1 MKEPHFKKE
10 LFIAVIFLL
19 VLLSFNFTVRQTTKE
34 RFIANSKESFAE
46 ASIDVMHLMENRIT
60 RYDSLLY
67 FGRKLFEASDAVT
80 RRDFTNFFS
89 EILTKEKTRYGAVDA
104 IAYVEKVTDK
114 KAYVDRIRQEK
125 TKQGLQF
132 LYFNLENA
140 NDGKTGYIM
149 NYLVPHESSS
159 RYFGYDLTQSEEL
172 SSLIH
177 KSEEEDSIQL
187 SDPIT
192 MFGNEKLILIEPVY
206 RNSDVELKTRKDA
219 LVGFMV
225 LVLNPEKL
233 FDNVFD
239 FQEIQ
244 KSINVRVYPEHKKD
258 GNLIYIDINDAHVT
272 KVPKE
277 ERLTLTQTL
286 VFNGKELTLNT
297 EAIKLINLSTFE
309 QLLPDILFFGGSLL
323 VIAFFFIMIN
333 FKMENDDD
341 EQKGA

>member
-67 FGRKLFEASDAVT
+67 FGRKLFEASNTVT
-80 RRDFTNFFS
+80 RSEFTNFFS
-89 EILTKEKTRYGAVDA
+89 EILTKEKVRYGAIDA
-104 IAYVEKVTDK
+104 IAFVEKVTDK
-114 KAYVDRIRQEK
+114 KAYVERIRQEK

-132 LYFNLENA
+132 LYFNLENT

-159 RYFGYDLTQSEEL
+159 RYFGYDLSQTEEL
-172 SSLIH
+172 SSLIR
-177 KSEEEDSIQL
+177 KSEDEDSIQL
-187 SDPIT
+187 SNPIT
-192 MFGNEKLILIEPVY
+192 LFGTEKLVLIEPIY
-206 RNSDVELKTRKDA
+206 KNSSVELKSRKDSI
-219 LVGFMV
+219 LGFLV
-225 LVLNPEKL
+225 LVLSPEKI

-239 FQEIQ
+239 YQEIQ
-244 KSINVRVYPEHKKD
+244 KSINVRVYPEHKKEGD
-258 GNLIYIDINDAHVT
+258 LIYIDINDPRVT
-272 KVPKE
+272 KIPKE
-277 ERLTLTQTL
+277 ERLTLNQTL
-286 VFNGKELTLNT
+286 VFNGKDLTLNT

-323 VIAFFFIMIN
+323 VIVFFFIMIN
-333 FKMENDDD
+333 FKMESDD